1 MDERRSSNINVVQIE
16 WLLITDFI
24 SFYIIHGGVSL
35 NDRYPGL
42 YYYHYY
48 YYYSTNRCDDDERLK
63 KAKQSEEDSTE
74 TDHKKREKKKEL

>member
-1 MDERRSSNINVVQIE
+1 MDDRRSSNINVVQIE

-42 YYYHYY
+42 YYYYY
-48 YYYSTNRCDDDERLK
+48 YY
-63 KAKQSEEDSTE
+63 
-74 TDHKKREKKKEL
+74 